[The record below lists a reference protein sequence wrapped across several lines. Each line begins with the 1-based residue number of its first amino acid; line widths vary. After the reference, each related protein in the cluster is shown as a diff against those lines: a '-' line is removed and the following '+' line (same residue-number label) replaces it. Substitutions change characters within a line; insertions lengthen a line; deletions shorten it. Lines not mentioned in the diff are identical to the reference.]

1 MKNRTLIAG
10 LVLAVSTLIV
20 GGCAPP
26 VAESNAAL
34 ADAAAKVAETPRPT
48 EAPIEVPDPARARD
62 AALAYVAANYGD
74 RAPAPDLAWTE
85 ETITPEGLVGG
96 STFQYT
102 AAGWVVTVSFPVVAP
117 QATIYAVVMEDQTT
131 GFHWEGEVDAVG
143 QVTELVA
150 GEIPPAEDDPY
161 PGWASYVNTNHGF
174 SFRYPPTWALEEVP
188 AREDERG
195 TWASSI
201 RLTQGTL
208 RLIVQYM
215 RTSEDALLEGGFG
228 AGDVVDRG
236 TVAFMGQ
243 QVPKQALVFEGQTK
257 AVFCAAE
264 VGDLV
269 FRVQLDDEPG
279 EGVDYGT
286 IDIPEPA
293 QAEVDVIL
301 GSFEPVLSE

>member
-1 MKNRTLIAG
+1 MKSRTLIVG
-10 LVLAVSTLIV
+10 LVLAVSTLIA

-26 VAESNAAL
+26 APESAAVSAGAAVEVAGAP
-34 ADAAAKVAETPRPT
+34 KPT
-48 EAPIEVPDPARARD
+48 QAPIEVPDPARARD
-62 AALAYVAANYGD
+62 AALAYVAANYSD
-74 RAPAPDLAWTE
+74 QAPAPDLAWTE
-85 ETITPEGLVGG
+85 EAIASDGELGDP
-96 STFQYT
+96 TFQYA
-102 AAGWVVTVSFPVVAP
+102 AAGWTVTVSFPLVAI
-117 QATIYAVVMEDQTT
+117 QKTICTVVMEDQAT
-131 GFHWEGEVDAVG
+131 GFHWEGGVDVAG
-143 QVTELVA
+143 QVTELVT
-150 GEIPPAEDDPY
+150 GEQPPTEDDPY
-161 PGWASYVNTNHGF
+161 PGWASYVNTDYGF
-174 SFRYPPTWALEEVP
+174 SFRYPITWVLEEVP

-195 TWASSI
+195 TWASSVK
-201 RLTQGTL
+201 LTQGTL

-215 RTSEDALLEGGFG
+215 RTSEDVLLEGGFG

-236 TVAFMGQ
+236 TVVFMGQ
-243 QVPKQALVFEGQTK
+243 QVPRQALVFEGQTK

-269 FRVQLDDEPG
+269 FRLQLDDDPG